1 MKSGIKCH
9 RKRWPFL
16 RLTDYKGIP
25 SSSIPSS
32 PFIHPHTLARN
43 SPRVTISTT
52 TTAGSS
58 ASATNVTTDVSTEP
72 SILQIQDN
80 GNDPEEE
87 GGDDFVDIDDMLLD
101 ELEVY
106 RQHG

>member
-1 MKSGIKCH
+1 MHMDGQVGHRTCH
-9 RKRWPFL
+9 VGKAMNEKRHQVPPKNGGL
-16 RLTDYKGIP
+16 SSDLQVYLILTIH
-25 SSSIPSS
+25 SSSHS
-32 PFIHPHTLARN
+32 
-43 SPRVTISTT
+43 
-52 TTAGSS
+52 AGSS